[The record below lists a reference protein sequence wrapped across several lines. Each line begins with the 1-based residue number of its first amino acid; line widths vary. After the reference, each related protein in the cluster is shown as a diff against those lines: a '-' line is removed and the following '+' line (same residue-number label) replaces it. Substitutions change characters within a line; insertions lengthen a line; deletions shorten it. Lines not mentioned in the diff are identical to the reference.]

1 MGRSMKG
8 RPAGALRRR
17 VGCGLILIAIAGVAG
32 SSRAAEVTARELR
45 GACYCR
51 AQRELMC
58 TADLTARE
66 CEHRSTH
73 AFCDEWFWK
82 ERLPCWNWGYGG

>member
-1 MGRSMKG
+1 MR
-8 RPAGALRRR
+8 RLPADALRRCLGR
-17 VGCGLILIAIAGVAG
+17 GLLLIAIALAPGG
-32 SSRAAEVTARELR
+32 SRADEVTSRELR

-51 AQRELMC
+51 VQRELMC
-58 TADLTARE
+58 TANLTARE
-66 CEHRSTH
+66 CELRSTH

>member
-1 MGRSMKG
+1 MKRRHGRH
-8 RPAGALRRR
+8 A
-17 VGCGLILIAIAGVAG
+17 GCGLVVLIGLALGAG
-32 SSRAAEVTARELR
+32 SSSAADVTPRELR

-82 ERLPCWNWGYGG
+82 ERLACWNWGYGG

>member
-1 MGRSMKG
+1 MKRRLA
-8 RPAGALRRR
+8 RPL
-17 VGCGLILIAIAGVAG
+17 GCGLVVLIGLAPIAG
-32 SSRAAEVTARELR
+32 SSRAADTPRELR

-66 CEHRSTH
+66 CELRSTH

-82 ERLPCWNWGYGG
+82 ERLACWNWGYGG

>member
-1 MGRSMKG
+1 MVIARGGGDSAAQGGRG
-8 RPAGALRRR
+8 PRAGA
-17 VGCGLILIAIAGVAG
+17 ADA
-32 SSRAAEVTARELR
+32 SAREFR

-66 CEHRSTH
+66 CELRSTH

>member
-1 MGRSMKG
+1 MK
-8 RPAGALRRR
+8 RRR
-17 VGCGLILIAIAGVAG
+17 AGPSRRHLGRGLFLIAVALAAG
-32 SSRAAEVTARELR
+32 SSRTAEGTASDLH

-58 TADLTARE
+58 TANLTARE
-66 CEHRSTH
+66 CELRSTH